1 MADDFAAH
9 GYLVIMPDILDK
21 DSAPIESSGPEE
33 FNLGE
38 WLGFNLA
45 AWLAKDSHQL
55 EFVQGVVDSTLAQVK
70 RDFGTFG
77 PGQKLLIIMRGFT
90 N

>member
-21 DSAPIESSGPEE
+21 DQVALEPPEG

-38 WLGFNLA
+38 WLGKAN
-45 AWLAKDSHQL
+45 HQL

-70 RDFGTFG
+70 KDFSTFRPNKKG
-77 PGQKLLIIMRGFT
+77 S
-90 N
+90 